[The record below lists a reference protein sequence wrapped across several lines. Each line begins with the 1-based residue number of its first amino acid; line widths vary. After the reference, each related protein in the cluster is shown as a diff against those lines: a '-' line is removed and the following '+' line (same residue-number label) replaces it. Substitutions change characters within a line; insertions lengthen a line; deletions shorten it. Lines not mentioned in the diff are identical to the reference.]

1 MPDLR
6 VMARGVSDDSEPA
19 APAER
24 KLSSP
29 GVPSWA
35 ALLGLFYSAARIP
48 FPHIVRLKGHE
59 MPQPYRS
66 LLVHSRDMT
75 PTLERF
81 HQCSLELTVL
91 SRRLED
97 DTYLR
102 EVTLDMGESRR
113 PVEYGAIRIFL
124 SRFPASARESILQ
137 ERFPLGKILYLEGIP
152 HVGWPQA
159 FFKVN
164 ADPHM
169 ASLLRINSPTAL
181 YGRRNVLL
189 DGSRHL
195 LAEVIEVLPP
205 APNSESPPQS

>member
-1 MPDLR
+1 MPDLS
-6 VMARGVSDDSEPA
+6 VMPRGVSEHSDPVL
-19 APAER
+19 PTER
-24 KLSSP
+24 KTAASP
-29 GVPSWA
+29 VPSWA
-35 ALLGLFYSAARIP
+35 ALLGLFYSVAQTP
-48 FPHIVRLKGHE
+48 FPEIVRLKGHE
-59 MPQPYRS
+59 VPQPYRS

-75 PTLERF
+75 PTLEQF
-81 HQCSLELTVL
+81 HQCTLELRVL

-97 DTYLR
+97 DSYLR
-102 EVTLDMGESRR
+102 EVTLEGGPTRR

-124 SRFPASARESILQ
+124 ARFPSAARESILQ

-159 FFKVN
+159 FFKVT
-164 ADPHM
+164 ADAHM
-169 ASLLRINSPTAL
+169 ASMLRIDAPSTL

-205 APNSESPPQS
+205 VSDSNSAHLS